1 LIYLDRRQKYVGIHS
16 LVHNVA
22 EHIERVSC
30 KMELGKAAGLDELTV
45 EHVVNSHLVLIIIL
59 AELFNVV
66 MATAHVPYGFRLSY
80 TVAYLY
86 QTKTLAARKILSIIT
101 ELYLLVLCCRK
112 YLNSVY

>member
-1 LIYLDRRQKYVGIHS
+1 
-16 LVHNVA
+16 
-22 EHIERVSC
+22 
-30 KMELGKAAGLDELTV
+30 MELGKAAGLDELTV